1 MPALR
6 GFEPRIASRTRQSKQ
21 RNLVA
26 LVAKPLLNP
35 LWTNFQPSESTTT
48 SRVLFVIEDSQT
60 FSHTG
65 VLLVTSLQDAKKTEA
80 EKELIREQMAKH
92 EVELNTQFEQ
102 FQKEK
107 AERKTL
113 AKRLKAMEDKL
124 VVGGKEV
131 NVEQLQQQRNE
142 RQEELARQKVRLL
155 LYYSCLLTLR
165 SVSTNQT

>member
-1 MPALR
+1 
-6 GFEPRIASRTRQSKQ
+6 
-21 RNLVA
+21 
-26 LVAKPLLNP
+26 
-35 LWTNFQPSESTTT
+35 
-48 SRVLFVIEDSQT
+48 
-60 FSHTG
+60 
-65 VLLVTSLQDAKKTEA
+65 LQDAKKTEA